1 MRTSDFSVLISVYY
15 NENPTWLKEAFDSV
29 FEQTIQ
35 PSEIV
40 LVKDGPLT
48 RELDEVIEEYS
59 KRFPLFCIISNKE
72 NLGLGLAL
80 QKGILACCNEII
92 ARMDTDDTM
101 PKDRFEKQLK
111 AISEGYDVVSCWS
124 QIFTEDMQN
133 TVAIKKRPELHE
145 DIVKLAKRRSPVCH
159 AACFVR
165 KSAVIKAGN
174 YQHCRFYEDYHLWVR
189 MIISGARFYNI
200 QEPLYNVR
208 TTMEQLQRRGGIKYL
223 KNELIVFRQFYKMG
237 FYSFKDVVINSVIRI
252 IVRLSPNKL
261 REWLIVKIWN
271 TNKVNNE
278 K

>member
-1 MRTSDFSVLISVYY
+1 MEYPNFSVLISVYCK
-15 NENPTWLKEAFDSV
+15 ENPIWLKEAFDSV

-40 LVKDGPLT
+40 LVKDGLLT
-48 RELDEVIEEYS
+48 SELDNIIEEYS
-59 KRFPLFCIISNKE
+59 KRFSLFKIIRNKE

-80 QKGILACCNEII
+80 QKGVLACSNEII

-111 AISEGYDVVSCWS
+111 VINEGYDVVSCWS

-133 TVAIKKRPELHE
+133 TVAIKKRPEFHE

-159 AACFVR
+159 AACFFR

-208 TTMEQLQRRGGIKYL
+208 TTMKQLQRRGGIKYL
-223 KNELIVFRQFYKMG
+223 KNELIVFRQFYKMD
-237 FYSFKDVVINSVIRI
+237 FYSFKDLAVNSVIRTF
-252 IVRLSPNKL
+252 VRILPRFIRASVFK
-261 REWLIVKIWN
+261 RIWN
-271 TNKVNNE
+271 YNRLQ
-278 K
+278 

>member
-1 MRTSDFSVLISVYY
+1 MKYPEFSVLISVYCK
-15 NENPTWLKEAFDSV
+15 ENPIWLKDAFDSI
-29 FEQTIQ
+29 FMQTIP

-40 LVKDGPLT
+40 LVKDGQLT

-59 KRFPLFCIISNKE
+59 KRYALFKIISNEE

-80 QKGILACCNEII
+80 QKGVLACSNEII

-111 AISEGYDVVSCWS
+111 VINEGYDVVSCWS

-133 TVAIKKRPELHE
+133 TVAIKKRPEFHE

-159 AACFVR
+159 AACFFR

-174 YQHCRFYEDYHLWVR
+174 YQHCHFYEDYHLWVR
-189 MIISGARFYNI
+189 MIISGAKFYNV
-200 QEPLYNVR
+200 QEVLYNVR
-208 TTMEQLQRRGGIKYL
+208 TTTEQLKRRGGYQYF
-223 KNELIVFRQFYKMG
+223 KNEIKTFKSFQKMG
-237 FYSFKDVVINSVIRI
+237 FYSVKDVVINSVIRI
-252 IVRLSPNKL
+252 IVRLSPHQL

-271 TNKVNNE
+271 TNKVSNG

>member
-1 MRTSDFSVLISVYY
+1 MEYPNFSVLISVYCK
-15 NENPTWLKEAFDSV
+15 ENPIWLKEAFDSV

-40 LVKDGPLT
+40 LVKDGLLT
-48 RELDEVIEEYS
+48 SELENIIEEYS
-59 KRFPLFCIISNKE
+59 KRFSLFKIIRNKE

-80 QKGILACCNEII
+80 QKGVLACSNEII

-111 AISEGYDVVSCWS
+111 VINEGYDVVSCWS

-133 TVAIKKRPELHE
+133 TVAIKKRPEFHE

-159 AACFVR
+159 AACFFR

-208 TTMEQLQRRGGIKYL
+208 TTMKQLQRRGGIKYL
-223 KNELIVFRQFYKMG
+223 KNELIVFRQFYKMD
-237 FYSFKDVVINSVIRI
+237 FYSFKDLAVNSVIRTF
-252 IVRLSPNKL
+252 VRILPRFIRASVFK
-261 REWLIVKIWN
+261 RIWN
-271 TNKVNNE
+271 YNRLQ
-278 K
+278 